1 MRYNS
6 KKQMLKVEVKND
18 MGRPSKDFKF
28 LNCKIE
34 RSIAE
39 ELDKFIEETGLSKT
53 VTVERALKMYF
64 EQFGKTG
71 KI

>member
-1 MRYNS
+1 
-6 KKQMLKVEVKND
+6 

>member
-1 MRYNS
+1 M
-6 KKQMLKVEVKND
+6 MVKETDN
-18 MGRPSKDFKF
+18 MGRPSKDFKY

-34 RSIAE
+34 RSISE